1 MRKKVI
7 FGFLLFCLVLPLVY
21 ARGNTAR
28 TFDRYEEVIYRVD
41 DAFISIIG
49 RAADGAHFL
58 VDFFLSFDVTGER
71 WNVDL
76 QAMIAENHLRTVL
89 WDFADEIFFPMF
101 KTAHLVEIL
110 GDEENTMF
118 SDGFMDYIKD
128 NEDLSNT
135 RVTRVRIELVSW
147 AR

>member
-21 ARGNTAR
+21 ARGNPAR
-28 TFDRYEEVIYRVD
+28 TFDRYEETVYGVE
-41 DAFISIIG
+41 DAYFFGIG
-49 RAADGAHFL
+49 VSADGAHFL
-58 VDFFLSFDVTGER
+58 VNVFSSFDVTGER

-76 QAMIAENHLRTVL
+76 QAMIAENHLRIALRNYIFRV
-89 WDFADEIFFPMF
+89 FFPMF
-101 KTAHLVEIL
+101 ETARLVEIL
-110 GDEENTMF
+110 EDEENTLF
-118 SDGFMDYIKD
+118 SDGFMEYIRD

-135 RVTRVRIELVSW
+135 RVTSVRIELVDW